1 MRLSQETITHRRGVI
16 AGGNRPSM
24 NGPVPVLRGSSCQ
37 NALVLISESRSARPR
52 SENTSHTHAQL
63 WPSFHSRARSSHTHL
78 LLIFA
83 SWELGTPSA
92 SLQRLASCVP
102 VSFKRLL
109 IQGLLIYIYIYITRY
124 GTGPGMQWHYAF
136 ITPIWRKR
144 GHRHGLYKWNDCL
157 QVEHSWALPPDP

>member
-109 IQGLLIYIYIYITRY
+109 IQGLLIYIYIYILQDTVLAQGCNDIMPSSHQFGAKEHIVMAY
-124 GTGPGMQWHYAF
+124 TSEATVCY
-136 ITPIWRKR
+136 
-144 GHRHGLYKWNDCL
+144 LSDCL
-157 QVEHSWALPPDP
+157 L

>member
-109 IQGLLIYIYIYITRY
+109 IQGLLIYIYIYYKIRY
-124 GTGPGMQWHYAF
+124 WPRDAMTLCLHHTNLAQ
-136 ITPIWRKR
+136 KR
-144 GHRHGLYKWNDCL
+144 TSSWSV
-157 QVEHSWALPPDP
+157 QVKRLSTSWA